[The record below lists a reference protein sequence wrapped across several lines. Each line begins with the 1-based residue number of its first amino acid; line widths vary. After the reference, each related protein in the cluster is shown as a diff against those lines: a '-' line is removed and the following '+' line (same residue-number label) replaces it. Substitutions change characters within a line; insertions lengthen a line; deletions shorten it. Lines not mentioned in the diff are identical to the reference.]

1 MIKWEETSL
10 RKPLTETQHTQ
21 LKQPAPSHWVSA
33 FNHIKRDRQLLLL
46 FIPCILFFAIFRYG
60 PMYGLIIA
68 FKDYDVWS
76 GIIGSEWV
84 GLEHFRNFFSSPDF
98 LKLFKNTILLGF
110 YSLLIGFPFPI
121 IFAILLNEVRLLWFK
136 KTIQTVSFL
145 PSFLSIVIVSS
156 MLIDFLSP
164 GNGIIN
170 DIIAALG
177 FEKIYFLVEPS
188 WFRSVYIGSDIW
200 QQMGY
205 ESILYLAAIAGI
217 SPSLYEAA
225 KVDGATRWNR
235 IRYITLP
242 GLMPTILILF
252 IIKAGNMFRIGF
264 EKILLI
270 YNPMTYEVADVFS
283 TYVYR
288 QGLLQ
293 ANYSYAAA
301 VGLFEGIIALIM
313 LLIANLLSRRLGGK
327 SLW

>member
-1 MIKWEETSL
+1 MF
-10 RKPLTETQHTQ
+10 R
-21 LKQPAPSHWVSA
+21 
-33 FNHIKRDRQLLLL
+33 HIKRDRQLLLL
-46 FIPCILFFAIFRYG
+46 FIPCIVFFALFRYG

-68 FKDYDVWS
+68 FKNYDVWS
-76 GIIGSEWV
+76 GITGSEWV
-84 GLEHFRNFFSSPDF
+84 GLEHFRTFFSSPDF
-98 LKLFKNTILLGF
+98 FKLFKNTILLGF
-110 YSLLIGFPFPI
+110 YTLLIGFPFPI
-121 IFAILLNEVRLLWFK
+121 IFAILLNEVRILWFK
-136 KTIQTVSFL
+136 KSIQTVSFL

-164 GNGIIN
+164 SSGIIN

-188 WFRSVYIGSDIW
+188 WFRTVYIGSDIW
-200 QQMGY
+200 QLMGY

-217 SPSLYEAA
+217 SPDLYEAA
-225 KVDGATRWNR
+225 KVDGATRWDR

-301 VGLFEGIIALIM
+301 VGLFEGIIALVM

>member
-1 MIKWEETSL
+1 M
-10 RKPLTETQHTQ
+10 
-21 LKQPAPSHWVSA
+21 
-33 FNHIKRDRQLLLL
+33 KRDRQLLLL

>member
-1 MIKWEETSL
+1 M
-10 RKPLTETQHTQ
+10 
-21 LKQPAPSHWVSA
+21 
-33 FNHIKRDRQLLLL
+33 LL

>member
-1 MIKWEETSL
+1 M
-10 RKPLTETQHTQ
+10 
-21 LKQPAPSHWVSA
+21 
-33 FNHIKRDRQLLLL
+33 LLL
-46 FIPCILFFAIFRYG
+46 FIPCIVFFALFRYG

-68 FKDYDVWS
+68 FKNYDVWS
-76 GIIGSEWV
+76 GITGSEWV
-84 GLEHFRNFFSSPDF
+84 GLEHFRTFFSSPDF
-98 LKLFKNTILLGF
+98 FKLFKNTILLGF
-110 YSLLIGFPFPI
+110 YTLLIGFPFPI
-121 IFAILLNEVRLLWFK
+121 IFAILLNEVRILWFK
-136 KTIQTVSFL
+136 KSIQTVSFL

-164 GNGIIN
+164 SSGIIN

-188 WFRSVYIGSDIW
+188 WFRTVYIGSDIW
-200 QQMGY
+200 QLMGY

-217 SPSLYEAA
+217 SPDLYEAA
-225 KVDGATRWNR
+225 KVDGATRWDR

-301 VGLFEGIIALIM
+301 VGLFEGIIALVM

>member
-1 MIKWEETSL
+1 MQKTFSETNN
-10 RKPLTETQHTQ
+10 
-21 LKQPAPSHWVSA
+21 APVNNTPPSRWVSA
-33 FNHIKRDRQLLLL
+33 LRHIKRDRQLLIL
-46 FIPCILFFAIFRYG
+46 FIPCILFFIIFRYG

-68 FKDYDVWS
+68 FKEYDVWS
-76 GIIGSEWV
+76 GILGSEWV
-84 GLEHFRNFFSSPDF
+84 GFEHFRTFFTSPDF
-98 LKLFKNTILLGF
+98 LKLFKNTLLLGF
-110 YSLLIGFPFPI
+110 FSLIIGFPFPI
-121 IFAILLNEVRLLWFK
+121 IFAILLNEVRMIWFK
-136 KTIQTVSFL
+136 KSIQTISFL

-177 FEKIYFLVEPS
+177 FEKIYFLAEPS
-188 WFRSVYIGSDIW
+188 WFRTVYIGSDIW

-205 ESILYLAAIAGI
+205 GSILYLAAIAGI
-217 SPSLYEAA
+217 GPELYEAA
-225 KVDGATRWNR
+225 KVDGASRWAR

-242 GLMPTILILF
+242 SLKPTILILF
-252 IIKAGNMFRIGF
+252 IINAGNMFRIGY

-313 LLIANLLSRRLGGK
+313 LLVANIVSRKLGGK

>member
-1 MIKWEETSL
+1 MPKTYSET
-10 RKPLTETQHTQ
+10 HNTQ
-21 LKQPAPSHWVSA
+21 LKQPEPSRWVSI
-33 FNHIKRDRQLLLL
+33 FRHIKRDRQLLLL
-46 FIPCILFFAIFRYG
+46 FIPCIVFFALFRYG

-68 FKDYDVWS
+68 FKNYDVWS
-76 GIIGSEWV
+76 GITGSEWV
-84 GLEHFRNFFSSPDF
+84 GLEHFRTFFSSPDF
-98 LKLFKNTILLGF
+98 FKLFKNTILLGF
-110 YSLLIGFPFPI
+110 YTLLIGFPFPI
-121 IFAILLNEVRLLWFK
+121 IFAILLNEVRILWFK
-136 KTIQTVSFL
+136 KSIQTVSFL

-164 GNGIIN
+164 SSGIIN

-188 WFRSVYIGSDIW
+188 WFRTVYIGSDIW
-200 QQMGY
+200 QLMGY

-217 SPSLYEAA
+217 SPDLYEAA
-225 KVDGATRWNR
+225 KVDGATRWDR

-301 VGLFEGIIALIM
+301 VGLFEGIIALVM